1 MKRAGIILLIALLGA
16 AAVGLPGVRG
26 ATITVTN
33 TNDNGPGSLRQAL
46 ADAVNGDTVN
56 FDSSLNGQV
65 ITLTSSQLVVNKSI
79 TIAGPGGNQLWLRRS
94 DALGTPEFRIFYIS
108 SGNTVTIS
116 GLNITG
122 GKVTTDI
129 GAGIYNDQNNIL
141 TLSHCEVGGNLAG
154 MGGGIFS
161 RNATLI
167 INDSAIDNNSA
178 SSGGAG
184 IYNSGASSGNA
195 TLTISNSTVNNN
207 WCVSGLGGGIYN
219 DSGFSGSATLSI
231 ANSIL
236 MSNSAVLGGGI
247 YNDGA
252 SSGNAVLTI
261 SNTTSALTALP
272 TPAAGSVTT
281 VFPAARV

>member
-1 MKRAGIILLIALLGA
+1 MKRVRIILLIALLGA

-56 FDSSLNGQV
+56 FDSSLNGQI
-65 ITLTSSQLVVNKSI
+65 ITLTSSQLLVNKSI

-141 TLSHCEVGGNLAG
+141 TLSHCDVGGNLAG

-167 INDSAIDNNSA
+167 INDSAVENNSA

-207 WCVSGLGGGIYN
+207 WCISGLGGGIYN

-261 SNTTSALTALP
+261 SNTTFSINRATD
-272 TPAAGSVTT
+272 TGGGICN
-281 VFPAARV
+281 